1 MPNAAQQRASSVL
14 SKLAGTNNPKVVE
27 IGVFVAAMSVKLL
40 KRSDLLLSMVDSWSV
55 NHTDAYHATNDFHAK
70 LSAQKQENYFNRSV
84 GAVSPFQD
92 RAKVIRL
99 DSLEAVKLFDDGEL
113 DLVFIDAD
121 HSYEGCIADI
131 RAWMPKIKKGGY
143 ISGHDYEN
151 NEGDFKFGVT
161 RAVNEMFEYD
171 QLEFGDNYTWFV
183 RL

>member
-1 MPNAAQQRASSVL
+1 M
-14 SKLAGTNNPKVVE
+14 T
-27 IGVFVAAMSVKLL
+27 
-40 KRSDLLLSMVDSWSV
+40 
-55 NHTDAYHATNDFHAK
+55 
-70 LSAQKQENYFNRSV
+70 
-84 GAVSPFQD
+84 
-92 RAKVIRL
+92 
-99 DSLEAVKLFDDGEL
+99 SLEAVELFEDGEL

-161 RAVNEMFEYD
+161 RAVNEMFEFN